1 MLKAMLV
8 VFMLC
13 VTPNVFAQEEQVQTP
28 EQAVELFMSKSDL
41 EKQSILIDLISAK
54 KKEQAGYLL
63 EQWEKTSPEGKGPSE
78 FLKSYIKGLINAA
91 EVN

>member
-1 MLKAMLV
+1 MLV

-28 EQAVELFMSKSDL
+28 EQAVELFMFKSDL
-41 EKQSILIDLISAK
+41 EKQSIVIDLISAK

-63 EQWEKTSPEGKGPSE
+63 EQWEKTAPEGKGPSE